1 MRVLLLAALSLV
13 ASCEMPPKQKSGGDG
28 SGARTESRRDSHH
41 RHAVR
46 IADLNTPDTVTSAR
60 PQHGVIVHTWGIAT
74 DILIVVD
81 FDSSTVRV
89 KRDEDMLEK
98 PIHDDQTTKLDSAKL
113 TAVQTAAFAAWH
125 EDASG
130 PTPQA
135 TDIRED
141 LIVIDGDEGFY
152 LSGYPISASIPEIK
166 TGRPA
171 AAKAM
176 DAIYALSP

>member
-1 MRVLLLAALSLV
+1 MRVLLLAALSVL
-13 ASCEMPPKQKSGGDG
+13 ASCEMPPRNTGGG
-28 SGARTESRRDSHH
+28 SGAAEPRREPHH
-41 RHAVR
+41 RHAVKT
-46 IADLNTPDTVTSAR
+46 AELKTPDTAEAVR
-60 PQHGVIVHTWGIAT
+60 PKHGAIVHTWGIAT
-74 DILIVVD
+74 DILIVID
-81 FDSSTVRV
+81 FDASTLRV

-98 PIHDDQTTKLDSAKL
+98 PIHDDRTTTLDSAKI
-113 TAVQTAAFAAWH
+113 TAVKAAAFAAWH
-125 EDASG
+125 EDATG

-152 LSGYPISASIPEIK
+152 LSGYPISTSIPEEK

-176 DAIYALSP
+176 EAIYALSP